1 MPSVVDL
8 GLGKVGMN
16 SHPIHPSTVHL
27 PIAFL
32 LASSVL
38 DFANYAATSSSVVV
52 STFSAIAGLFS
63 NSPRLNDYGVIY
75 HLSLFGYVST
85 IAGIVTSLPALSSG
99 LVEGYALLS
108 ANDYDLSKPK
118 VKTTIIHAAL
128 NDLAIAA
135 AVYQV
140 VSKSKSVGY
149 MPSGG
154 NIAISGLLLGGVAYS
169 AYLGGGLVYEHGV
182 GVQRQGHG
190 KVEKE
195 QGEKELKRDARKEL

>member
-38 DFANYAATSSSVVV
+38 DFANYAATNSSVVV
-52 STFSAIAGLFS
+52 SAFASIASLFS
-63 NSPRLNDYGVIY
+63 SSPRLNDFGVIY
-75 HLSLFGYVST
+75 HLSLFSYVST

-99 LVEGYALLS
+99 LIEGYALIS
-108 ANDYDLSKPK
+108 ANGLDLSKPK
-118 VKTTIIHAAL
+118 VKATVVHAAL
-128 NDLAIAA
+128 NDLAIGA

-140 VSKSKSVGY
+140 ISKGKSVGY
-149 MPSGG
+149 MPSGR
-154 NIAISGLLLGGVAYS
+154 NLVISGMLLGAVGYS

-190 KVEKE
+190 KEEREK
-195 QGEKELKRDARKEL
+195 GEKELKKDARKEL